1 MSETRIESIKKEL
14 EEELKRTTRWIES
27 LKEINKKA
35 NELYKEKDY
44 SVFEEYELFLI
55 ADLSASKNLI
65 IGREIR
71 NGLKDLKELMDN
83 VSK

>member
-1 MSETRIESIKKEL
+1 MSETRMESIKKEL
-14 EEELKRTTRWIES
+14 EEELKRTTRRIES

-35 NELYKEKDY
+35 NELYAKKDY

-55 ADLSASKNLI
+55 ADMSANESMI
-65 IGREIR
+65 IRREIR
-71 NGLKDLKELMDN
+71 NVLKDLKELIDS

>member
-1 MSETRIESIKKEL
+1 MSETRMESIKKEL
-14 EEELKRTTRWIES
+14 EEELKRTTQRIES

-35 NELYKEKDY
+35 NELYKKKDY
-44 SVFEEYELFLI
+44 SVFEEYELLLI
-55 ADLSASKNLI
+55 ADISANKNLI

-71 NGLKDLKELMDN
+71 NGLKDLKKLIDS

>member
-1 MSETRIESIKKEL
+1 MSETRMESIKKEL
-14 EEELKRTTRWIES
+14 EEELKRTTQWIES

-35 NELYKEKDY
+35 NELYKKKDY

-55 ADLSASKNLI
+55 ADMSASKNLI

-71 NGLKDLKELMDN
+71 NGLKDLKELIDS

>member
-1 MSETRIESIKKEL
+1 MSETRMKSIKKEL
-14 EEELKRTTRWIES
+14 EEELKRTTQRIGS

-35 NELYKEKDY
+35 NELYKKKDY

-55 ADLSASKNLI
+55 ADMSASENLI

-71 NGLKDLKELMDN
+71 NELKDLKELIDS

>member
-14 EEELKRTTRWIES
+14 EEELKLITQRLES

-35 NELYKEKDY
+35 NELYKKKDY
-44 SVFEEYELFLI
+44 SVFEEYELSLI
-55 ADLSASKNLI
+55 ADMSASKSMI
-65 IGREIR
+65 IGREKR
-71 NGLKDLKELMDN
+71 NGLKDLKELIDN